1 MVTSENHDKVTGDS
15 LEQEKPLEEQ
25 NQEPAAEET
34 AAPSDAAQQEI
45 AELKDKYL
53 RLYSEFD
60 NFRRRTAKER
70 IELMQT
76 AGKEVVLSVLPV
88 LDDFERALKAFGDA
102 ENNAVKEGVQLIYHK
117 MKRSLEAQ
125 GLKEMESNG
134 AAFNPDLHEAI
145 TQIPAPTEDLKGKVV
160 DTVEKGYYLQETV
173 VRFAKV
179 VIGN

>member
-1 MVTSENHDKVTGDS
+1 MVNSENHDKVTGDS

-25 NQEPAAEET
+25 NQEQATPD
-34 AAPSDAAQQEI
+34 AAPADAAQQEI

-76 AGKEVVLSVLPV
+76 AGKEVVLSMLPV
-88 LDDFERALKAFGDA
+88 LDDFERALKSFGEVANDP
-102 ENNAVKEGVQLIYHK
+102 VKEGVQLIYHK
-117 MKRSLEAQ
+117 MKRSLESQ

-145 TQIPAPTEDLKGKVV
+145 TQIPAPTEELKGKVV

>member
-1 MVTSENHDKVTGDS
+1 MVNSENHDKVTGDS

-25 NQEPAAEET
+25 NQEQAAAAET
-34 AAPSDAAQQEI
+34 PVDAAQQEI

-102 ENNAVKEGVQLIYHK
+102 ENNAVKEGV
-117 MKRSLEAQ
+117 
-125 GLKEMESNG
+125 
-134 AAFNPDLHEAI
+134 
-145 TQIPAPTEDLKGKVV
+145 
-160 DTVEKGYYLQETV
+160 
-173 VRFAKV
+173 
-179 VIGN
+179 

>member
-1 MVTSENHDKVTGDS
+1 MVNTENHDKVAGDS
-15 LEQEKPLEEQ
+15 LEQEKPLDEQ
-25 NQEPAAEET
+25 QQPAAET
-34 AAPSDAAQQEI
+34 AAPAEAAQQEI

-76 AGKEVVLSVLPV
+76 AGKEVVLSMLPV
-88 LDDFERALKAFGDA
+88 LDDFERALKAFGEDNGPA
-102 ENNAVKEGVQLIYHK
+102 KEGVQLIYHK
-117 MKRSLEAQ
+117 MKRSLESQ

-145 TQIPAPTEDLKGKVV
+145 TQIPAPSEDLKGKVV